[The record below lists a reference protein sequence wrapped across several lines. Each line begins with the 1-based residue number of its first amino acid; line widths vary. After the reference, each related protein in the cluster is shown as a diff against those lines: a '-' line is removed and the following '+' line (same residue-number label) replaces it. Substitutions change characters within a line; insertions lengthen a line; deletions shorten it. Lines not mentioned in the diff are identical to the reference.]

1 MALANLC
8 YLRIWSE
15 ALTYDRADTFWMK
28 HPPLPAEL
36 LALIFNVTLVGALLA
51 CGAAWARRAGG
62 WTMQIAEWMFLLFL
76 VIPLDGVRWVLYTYF
91 QFWHFGSAV
100 FKNLVYGGV
109 MSVA

>member
-1 MALANLC
+1 MYSRVPAPHCHANELAATTQVTELPSEKDRRLPLRWRDLAIGMALANLC

-51 CGAAWARRAGG
+51 CGATVCDRPTAIR
-62 WTMQIAEWMFLLFL
+62 
-76 VIPLDGVRWVLYTYF
+76 
-91 QFWHFGSAV
+91 
-100 FKNLVYGGV
+100 
-109 MSVA
+109 